1 MRTVTVGAQVGRSG
15 LVDRQALADFLTH
28 IAESANPEAALQVQK
43 KVFNT
48 AKRRT
53 LRGLIQ
59 NDSTVATLATMPMNI
74 IPSAGKLEIEFTCME
89 ELAGALHAIAQILEN
104 EFEEFADRFE
114 PEFEAAT
121 EIDPVVEDLRRAFAE
136 LRSREREKSTQ
147 RETK

>member
-1 MRTVTVGAQVGRSG
+1 
-15 LVDRQALADFLTH
+15 LADFLTR
-28 IAESANPEAALQVQK
+28 IAESANPEATLQVQK

-48 AKRRT
+48 AARRT

-59 NDSTVATLATMPMNI
+59 NDSTLATLTTMPRNI
-74 IPSAGKLEIEFTCME
+74 IPSAGKLEIEFSRME

-104 EFEEFADRFE
+104 EFEEFANRFE
-114 PEFEAAT
+114 PALEPVT

-147 RETK
+147 CADQI